1 MVGFEERGLL
11 EGILCWRLLTV
22 NILVWKC
29 VSVFE
34 LTNYD

>member
-1 MVGFEERGLL
+1 MVGFEERSLL
-11 EGILCWRLLTV
+11 EGILCWCLLTV
-22 NILVWKC
+22 NILGWKF